1 MRVFQPLLRPWLI
14 ISTDLPALLQPTSKH
29 QPTPAPRSSC
39 PFLFDCIPPTHTH
52 THSQAYAEY
61 GQEGI
66 PSKGRWEGPP
76 PAILRSEKRERQRGA
91 VSAGPRGPKVSALRW
106 EPRLAPTSLL
116 GGGLRDGLAPPRT
129 KTGRG
134 GRRRPKSAADC
145 GPTRQS
151 GPRVGFGIGAAAF
164 RPPPTLSSSSRRPSS
179 GSV

>member
-66 PSKGRWEGPP
+66 PSKGRWEAPP
-76 PAILRSEKRERQRGA
+76 PRDSPPGEEGAAEGRCVGRTAGPQGLGPAVGAPPCPHLFARRGA
-91 VSAGPRGPKVSALRW
+91 TRRARPPSDQNGSGRTEEAKERS
-106 EPRLAPTSLL
+106 
-116 GGGLRDGLAPPRT
+116 GLRPDEAVGPE
-129 KTGRG
+129 G
-134 GRRRPKSAADC
+134 GIRNW
-145 GPTRQS
+145 
-151 GPRVGFGIGAAAF
+151 
-164 RPPPTLSSSSRRPSS
+164 SS
-179 GSV
+179 GVPASSHPE